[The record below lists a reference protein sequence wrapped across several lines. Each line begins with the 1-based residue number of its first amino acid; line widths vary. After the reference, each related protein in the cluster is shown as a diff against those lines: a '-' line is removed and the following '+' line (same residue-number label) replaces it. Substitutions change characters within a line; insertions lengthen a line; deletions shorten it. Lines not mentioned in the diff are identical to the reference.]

1 MAISRRRLLRRI
13 GAAAAVAASPV
24 PLSAFHVASR
34 PVRGPAPIRL
44 SQNESAY
51 GPSSRVLSVIRDVN
65 AATVAL
71 YPDVECEHLRNK
83 LAAAHRVS
91 TDAIAVAAGAT
102 EILRTIF
109 DTFTSRDHTV
119 CPVVGR
125 LAAQANTRI
134 VGVPLAHNWS
144 YDFAGMLQ
152 RCERSTR
159 LVYFCNPHNPTGSVT
174 RRSAID
180 AFIRELPP
188 STYVVV
194 DEAYHHYVSASD
206 YVSFLDRPAG
216 DPRVIVVR
224 TFSKAYG
231 LAGMRVG
238 YAVAHPRVAACIE
251 DRRATPTVGSAAAL
265 AASAALDDAEHLR
278 LVVAR
283 LADDRQEFYNQANA
297 RMLRVIDSH
306 ANFVMLNTARR
317 AADIVKHFERNG
329 VALPAPFSPLDEYI
343 RVTIGPSEDM
353 MEFWRVWDLM
363 ALPHTA

>member
-24 PLSAFHVASR
+24 PLSAFPVASG

-109 DTFTSRDHTV
+109 ATFTGRDHTVLAAAPV

-152 RCERSTR
+152 RCERS
-159 LVYFCNPHNPTGSVT
+159 
-174 RRSAID
+174 
-180 AFIRELPP
+180 
-188 STYVVV
+188 
-194 DEAYHHYVSASD
+194 
-206 YVSFLDRPAG
+206 
-216 DPRVIVVR
+216 
-224 TFSKAYG
+224 
-231 LAGMRVG
+231 
-238 YAVAHPRVAACIE
+238 
-251 DRRATPTVGSAAAL
+251 
-265 AASAALDDAEHLR
+265 
-278 LVVAR
+278 
-283 LADDRQEFYNQANA
+283 
-297 RMLRVIDSH
+297 
-306 ANFVMLNTARR
+306 
-317 AADIVKHFERNG
+317 
-329 VALPAPFSPLDEYI
+329 
-343 RVTIGPSEDM
+343 
-353 MEFWRVWDLM
+353 
-363 ALPHTA
+363 